1 MIHVYKSGGP
11 WKTDG
16 KEYTVKA
23 IQPEDK
29 SKYISDGWVS
39 SLDEVKEPEPKAE
52 EKPAED
58 KKPVKKEKATK
69 DDDKE

>member
-39 SLDEVKEPEPKAE
+39 SLDEVKKPKA
-52 EKPAED
+52 
-58 KKPVKKEKATK
+58 KKAKVIK
-69 DDDKE
+69 DDNKE

>member
-39 SLDEVKEPEPKAE
+39 SLDEVKKPRAKKA
-52 EKPAED
+52 K
-58 KKPVKKEKATK
+58 VTK
-69 DDDKE
+69 DDNKE